1 MFDLKKCEKMKK
13 ADIYRYNKIMFDKEY
28 NFYGLYHPTGV
39 IWKNENFK
47 LDTKK
52 EVKDFNMDKLFNA
65 IDNFI
70 EIPIESIEYNQLYYE
85 KECIKIN
92 NVFYDSKYIN
102 FVCKMFKN
110 LDLRLKKTTG
120 QFADAVLLC
129 GYKKDILYCVINQ
142 LR

>member
-13 ADIYRYNKIMFDKEY
+13 ADIYRYNKIVFDKNY
-28 NFYGLYHPTGV
+28 NFYGLYQPTGV

-52 EVKDFNMDKLFNA
+52 EVKEFNMDKLFNA

-70 EIPIESIEYNQLYYE
+70 EIPIESIKYNQLYYE
-85 KECIKIN
+85 KECIRIN
-92 NVFYDSKYIN
+92 NIFYDSKFIS
-102 FVCKMFKN
+102 FISKMFKN
-110 LDLRLKKTTG
+110 LDFKLKKTTG
-120 QFADAVLLC
+120 QFVDAVLLC